1 MFKKPLIVLIAVA
14 SWLSFHAAH
23 ADSRN
28 VVWLSADQK
37 SAFLQEMREFM
48 SASQQILEASLADD
62 MTRVEKAA
70 REVGIKMINNTP
82 ASLKAKLPPGMMK
95 LGPATHKAFE
105 DIANEAETLG
115 DKNEILHKLATL
127 QKNCIACHQAYQ
139 IKVSALKPIK

>member
-1 MFKKPLIVLIAVA
+1 MFKKPLIALIAVA
-14 SWLSFHAAH
+14 SWLSFNTAH
-23 ADSRN
+23 ADSRS

-127 QKNCIACHQAYQ
+127 QKTVLPAI
-139 IKVSALKPIK
+139 KPIRLRLAR